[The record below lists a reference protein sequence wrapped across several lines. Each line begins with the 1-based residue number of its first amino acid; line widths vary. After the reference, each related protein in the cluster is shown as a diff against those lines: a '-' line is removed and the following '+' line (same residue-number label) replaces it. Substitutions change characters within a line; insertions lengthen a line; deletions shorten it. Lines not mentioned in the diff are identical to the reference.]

1 MSVETPF
8 PVSVRKGVPREGSA
22 CRWNPGGQSP
32 PSRQA
37 VLRPSVPSVSPL
49 YRPASR
55 QACRPVRGTHL
66 VLGWAVYPCSPPP
79 ASKPMSSS
87 SAHGQTT
94 SPVSQEGPRVDQEV
108 PEVKGGEDAHEQK
121 DQAHD
126 VEQEGQ
132 AEEESTASEATR
144 SPQLPLEHRWE
155 GRGGRGPALLP
166 GLACM
171 GRGWC
176 CQPLPSLPAG
186 HEQARKREREPPFLE
201 PHGSTGGCRFMS
213 AAASGARYF
222 LTVS

>member
-1 MSVETPF
+1 MAGQYTPAVLHLPASPCPPPLPTARLQVQFLKRHLNVE
-8 PVSVRKGVPREGSA
+8 GVPGDPEK
-22 CRWNPGGQSP
+22 
-32 PSRQA
+32 QA
-37 VLRPSVPSVSPL
+37 E
-49 YRPASR
+49 
-55 QACRPVRGTHL
+55 
-66 VLGWAVYPCSPPP
+66 
-79 ASKPMSSS
+79 
-87 SAHGQTT
+87 
-94 SPVSQEGPRVDQEV
+94 SQDQGPRVDQEV

-201 PHGSTGGCRFMS
+201 PHGSTGGCPFMS